1 MNESLTD
8 FLSILRGAWR
18 FRWYGVALAWTV
30 AVAGWVGIFMIPN
43 SFESREQIYLETD
56 SVLRPLLTGLAVG
69 TDEAALATFVAN
81 SIRSRP
87 VLERVARDTGLRER
101 APTAAA
107 YEAMMASLPKRV
119 MVVPG
124 PPRNVFSISF
134 QDRDPVM
141 AQKVVKATVSA
152 FVEDALGL
160 KRADSSNAMQFLTEQ
175 TKEYEGRLR
184 EAEERLAQFKR
195 QNVGLMPGDGG
206 DYYTRLQTEMTNLE
220 KLKNSY
226 SLAMQKKAELS
237 RQLEGEEPTF
247 GLVAPTRNSSPI
259 DARIAELKAKLE
271 NLLLTYTDKHPEVIS
286 IKETILQLE
295 QQKKDRATATAGSAP
310 GALGAGGVSQAAALR
325 ALDINPVY
333 QSTKLAL
340 GQVDVD
346 LVELRGQIG
355 ASESRVHDLRSKVTT
370 IPEIEAQLARLNRD
384 YDVDKAQYTQLLQRL
399 ESARLS
405 GEAAETSR
413 DTKFKIVE
421 PAVVPMHPISPNR
434 LLLAPAIL
442 LLALGAGVAAAIGL
456 NFIKPVV
463 TGRAAL
469 RALTGLESLGSVSL
483 IEARVLRWRD
493 RPIAVFGGGVGLL
506 VVVFVFVIG
515 AALVGPLAT

>member
-8 FLSILRGAWR
+8 FLSIIRGAWR
-18 FRWYGVALAWTV
+18 FRWYAV
-30 AVAGWVGIFMIPN
+30 AVAWVVAIAGWFGIFMIPN
-43 SFESREQIYLETD
+43 TYESHTQIYLETD

-87 VLERVARDTGLRER
+87 VLERVARETGLRAR
-101 APTAAA
+101 ATTNAA
-107 YEAMMASLPKRV
+107 YEGLMTSLPKRV
-119 MVVPG
+119 IVIPG

-141 AQKVVKATVSA
+141 AQKVVQATVSA

-160 KRADSSNAMQFLTEQ
+160 KRADSSNAKQFLMEQ

-195 QNVGLMPGDGG
+195 SNVGLMPGDGG
-206 DYYTRLQTEMTNLE
+206 DYYTRLQTEMTNLD
-220 KLKNSY
+220 KLKS
-226 SLAMQKKAELS
+226 SLALATQKKAELK
-237 RQLEGEEPTF
+237 RQLDGEEPTF
-247 GLVAPTRNSSPI
+247 GLITPSRSSNPI
-259 DARIAELKAKLE
+259 DARIAELKVKLE
-271 NLLLTYTDKHPEVIS
+271 NLLLQYTDKHPEVIS
-286 IKETILQLE
+286 IRETIAQLE
-295 QQKKDRATATAGSAP
+295 QQKKDRASASAASAP
-310 GALGAGGVSQAAALR
+310 AVPSGAAGNVAALR

-340 GQVDVD
+340 GQVDIE
-346 LVELRGQIG
+346 LVELHAEIG
-355 ASESRVHDLRSKVTT
+355 AGEGRVANLRSKVTT

-413 DTKFKIVE
+413 DTKFKVVE
-421 PAVVPMHPISPNR
+421 PAVVPLHPISPNR

-442 LLALGAGVAAAIGL
+442 LLALGAGVGAAIGL
-456 NFIKPVV
+456 NFIRPVI
-463 TGRAAL
+463 TSRAAL
-469 RALTGLESLGSVSL
+469 RVLTGLESLGSVSL
-483 IEARVLRWRD
+483 IESTGFGWRD
-493 RPIAVFGGGVGLL
+493 RPIAVFGAGVGLL

-515 AALVGPLAT
+515 AALVGPLAV